1 MSSPPPLAITM
12 GDPAGI
18 GPEIVMKAWA
28 ALRATG
34 PEFIVIGDHQAL
46 ASAGPGGAGLVRRI
60 GAPFEARDVFASA
73 VPLIDAPIN
82 KPVVA
87 GQASPAYAA
96 SVIRWIE
103 TAVGL
108 ALSGAVR
115 GVVTAPIA
123 KKPLYDAGFPFPGH
137 TEFLA
142 DLVAGEAF
150 AGPRGPVM
158 MLAAPSPAVPLRTAL
173 VTSHCA
179 LRDVTRS
186 LTIDK
191 IVRVGRVLHDSLRR
205 DFGIP
210 EPRIA
215 LAALNP
221 HAGENGALGEEEIE
235 TINPAAAALS
245 SVGIRCGPARPA
257 DTLFH
262 EEARQSYDA
271 VICLYHDQALIPVK
285 TLDFWGGIN
294 VTLGLPIV
302 RTSPDHG
309 TGFEIAGRGL
319 ARADSLIAAIRAAD
333 AIAVRRSRNGA
344 TGLSAAAA

>member
-1 MSSPPPLAITM
+1 VS
-12 GDPAGI
+12 
-18 GPEIVMKAWA
+18 
-28 ALRATG
+28 
-34 PEFIVIGDHQAL
+34 
-46 ASAGPGGAGLVRRI
+46 
-60 GAPFEARDVFASA
+60 APFEAAEVFRDA
-73 VPLIDAPIN
+73 VPVLDLPLN

-87 GQASPAYAA
+87 GQASPTYAA
-96 SVIRWIE
+96 AVIRWIE

-108 ALSGAVR
+108 ALSGTVR
-115 GVVTAPIA
+115 GIVTAPIA

-158 MLAAPSPAVPLRTAL
+158 MLAAPSPATPLHTAL

-179 LRDVTRS
+179 LADVPRS
-186 LTIDK
+186 LSIDK
-191 IVRVGRVLHDSLRR
+191 IVRTGRVLHDSLRR
-205 DFGIP
+205 DFGVA

-215 LAALNP
+215 LAGLNP
-221 HAGENGALGEEEIE
+221 HAGESGALGEEEIE
-235 TINPAAAALS
+235 TINPAAAALRS
-245 SVGIRCGPARPA
+245 MGVNCTDARSA

-262 EEARQSYDA
+262 EEARRGYDA
-271 VICLYHDQALIPVK
+271 VVCMYHDQALIPVK

-319 ARADSLIAAIRAAD
+319 ARADSLIAAVRAAD
-333 AIAVRRSRNGA
+333 AIASRRAQRPGA
-344 TGLSAAAA
+344 ALSVVAA